1 MAVEVTPAR
10 LGKTVVIRGE
20 VKGSEDL
27 VIDGHVEGAI
37 TLSENRLTIGPN
49 ADVLADLS
57 ARDVLIQGK
66 LKGNIVATGRVEL
79 RAGSAVEGDVRAL
92 RLAIEDNAVFR
103 GQVDLA
109 QGAKTKPGGTRP
121 PPDGGASWPNAR
133 GAAITGSAAPEGIGR
148 LFKSWFE

>member
-1 MAVEVTPAR
+1 MAVEVTSAR

-37 TLSENRLTIGPN
+37 TLAENRLTIGPN

-103 GQVDLA
+103 GKVDLT
-109 QGAKTKPGGTRP
+109 QGAKSKPDGVNP
-121 PPDGGASWPNAR
+121 SSNGGAS
-133 GAAITGSAAPEGIGR
+133 
-148 LFKSWFE
+148 

>member
-37 TLSENRLTIGPN
+37 TLAENRLTIGPN

-57 ARDVLIQGK
+57 ARDVLIQGR

-103 GQVDLA
+103 GKVDLT
-109 QGAKTKPGGTRP
+109 QGAKSK
-121 PPDGGASWPNAR
+121 PDGS
-133 GAAITGSAAPEGIGR
+133 GSTANGGP
-148 LFKSWFE
+148 S

>member
-1 MAVEVTPAR
+1 MAVELTPAR

-27 VIDGHVEGAI
+27 IIDGHVEGAI
-37 TLSENRLTIGPN
+37 SLAENRLTIGPN

-57 ARDVLIQGK
+57 ARDVLIQGR

-103 GQVDLA
+103 GKVDLT
-109 QGAKTKPGGTRP
+109 QGAAKKPDGANTPTNG
-121 PPDGGASWPNAR
+121 GGAS
-133 GAAITGSAAPEGIGR
+133 
-148 LFKSWFE
+148 